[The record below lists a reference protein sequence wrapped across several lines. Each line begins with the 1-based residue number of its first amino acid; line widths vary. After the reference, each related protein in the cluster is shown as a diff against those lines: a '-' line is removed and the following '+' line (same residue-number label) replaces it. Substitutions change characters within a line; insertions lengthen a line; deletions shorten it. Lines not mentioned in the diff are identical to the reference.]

1 MIALKIFVG
10 TTVTHISNLIV
21 GLWFL
26 IRHPI
31 TFNKFIAEYRKFEDR
46 IDENDLVAQS
56 GFYDMPRRMRR
67 ALGRNIKKSIGT
79 H

>member
-1 MIALKIFVG
+1 MLAIKIIVG
-10 TTVTHISNLIV
+10 TTINYISNLV
-21 GLWFL
+21 YGLCFL
-26 IRHPI
+26 VRHPI
-31 TFNKFIAEYRKFEDR
+31 TFNKFVREYRQFEDR